1 MKVHETAGLIS
12 ISVSKEFQGG
22 EAFEKGLLRDSVGEI
37 LFSLHLP
44 TDVIFFKGELR
55 KGDSTYFNARIKDA
69 LYKVQR
75 REALRL
81 PVPGARTVLIEPS
94 IGVGYS
100 AELQNISEGGIGVV
114 FRNKEEFESASA
126 LKSPITLTFTA
137 FGLAIVVQAAVRHGA
152 EVSSTMTKKTYRL
165 GFSFVGIEP
174 KLLVQISQLVFEESA
189 KYLGRF

>member
-12 ISVSKEFQGG
+12 ISVSKEFPGG
-22 EAFEKGLLRDSVGEI
+22 EAFESGLHRDSMDEV

-81 PVPGARTVLIEPS
+81 PVPGARTVLMEPAV
-94 IGVGYS
+94 GAGYS

-114 FRNKEEFESASA
+114 FRVKSEFEAVA
-126 LKSPITLTFTA
+126 AVKDPVKLTFTA
-137 FGLAIVVQAAVRHGA
+137 FGLAVTAVAAVRHGS
-152 EVSSTMTKKTYRL
+152 EVGTTLAKKSYRL
-165 GFSFVGIEP
+165 GFSFTEIDP
-174 KLLVQISQLVFEESA
+174 KLQTQISQLVFEESA
-189 KYLGRF
+189 KYLGRI